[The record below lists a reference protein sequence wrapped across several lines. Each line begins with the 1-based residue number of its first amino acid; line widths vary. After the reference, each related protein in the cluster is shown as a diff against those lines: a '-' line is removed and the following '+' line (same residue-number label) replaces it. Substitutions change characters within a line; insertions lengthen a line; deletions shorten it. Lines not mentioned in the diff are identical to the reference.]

1 MCRQWYLSAQTGPR
15 SFRFLPPYG
24 LDPRYAELLLYA
36 PTEITP
42 DYPPV
47 AGSALRCSG
56 FEQLLRPLL
65 TSVAHPVI
73 SRSIML
79 LWISGFLKGDV
90 EDDSLKYDLI
100 VQPEHEL
107 AVLGIL
113 GWKNLE
119 ESPNGEWLLTSEQA
133 QAIAAAVNMQ
143 LPTEL
148 DLFIGVRA

>member
-1 MCRQWYLSAQTGPR
+1 
-15 SFRFLPPYG
+15 
-24 LDPRYAELLLYA
+24 
-36 PTEITP
+36 
-42 DYPPV
+42 
-47 AGSALRCSG
+47 
-56 FEQLLRPLL
+56 
-65 TSVAHPVI
+65 
-73 SRSIML
+73 ML

-133 QAIAAAVNMQ
+133 QAIAAAVKMQ